1 MRAFLWRMKTQRANP
16 LAVVA
21 AAIFILVGLTGEL
34 PAFAQLA
41 SDGASIALVATL
53 SESVTIHHHTV
64 PIAEPFAEEGA
75 NPFEVYYS
83 LSPNSAAQTPNWETK
98 PQTADRN
105 FWLWTGVAVGLTV
118 ADIELTQHCIYKGVC
133 REGNPM
139 MPTTSRAKLYP
150 LQFGITAAHSYLAY
164 RLKKKGTKRWWLPQ
178 FSLSVSHGVGV
189 AFGVRFAL
197 TN

>member
-1 MRAFLWRMKTQRANP
+1 MKTQRANP
-16 LAVVA
+16 LTVVA

-75 NPFEVYYS
+75 DPFEVYYL
-83 LSPNSAAQTPNWETK
+83 LSPNSTAQTPNWETK

-105 FWLWTGVAVGLTV
+105 FWLLTGLSVAMTV
-118 ADIELTQHCIYKGVC
+118 ADIELTQHCIHKGTC
-133 REGNPM
+133 HEGNPLV
-139 MPTTSRAKLYP
+139 PTTNRAKLYP
-150 LQFGITAAHSYLAY
+150 FQLGVTAAQSYFAY
-164 RLKKKGTKRWWLPQ
+164 RLKKKGAKRWWLPQ

-189 AFGVRFAL
+189 AFGVRFL
-197 TN
+197 